1 MCTTL
6 WEAGATGHGG
16 RVVDE
21 QEHATRGT
29 QVELSA
35 GGELGTLIRSR
46 DWSTTA
52 LGPMEQWPASLLM
65 VVRLM
70 LDSGSPMLLMWGPD
84 LLQLYNDAFRPILGA
99 SKHPRALGA
108 AAVEC
113 WTEAWHIIGPLLHG
127 VLRTGRPVAE
137 QHMPVPL
144 ERSGYLE
151 EAYFTFSYN
160 PIREADG
167 SVVAVLVI
175 CEETT
180 EQVLHERRLRV
191 VMDLMSQT
199 SRARTVGE
207 VCRAFHS
214 VVSTDG
220 ADIAF
225 FLLYLKDP
233 SGEVRLA
240 CNAGLAGPVHDDTHS
255 FARWQSE
262 EVEHGSGIEVLADVA
277 ARLAG
282 WAHQRGGVE
291 PCQQATMMGL
301 RPPGPSEL
309 LGYLVAG
316 LHPRRAVDDDYRA
329 FLAVIAGQ
337 LAASIV
343 NARAYELAEE
353 RAREAMNT
361 ERARVEEAR
370 RSLEHAERATQLRDE
385 TLAIVSHDLRTPLG
399 AISAAAETLEKF
411 VAEHPHEGPIRKRV
425 AVIRRAVER
434 MRLLLLDL
442 LDLAGLEGGTLSLHP
457 QWHEAE
463 SVVSALRETF
473 EVQAAERGV
482 DFVCDADEGL
492 PPLYCDRDRLLQALG
507 NLVANAVKFTPAGG
521 NVRVRVQLEAH
532 DRALRF
538 SVQDTGPGI
547 AADALGH
554 IFERHWHAQQTQ
566 RQGHGLGL
574 AIAKGIV
581 DRHGGRVG
589 VESTPGDGSTFTVSV
604 PVDAGTQTSVEA
616 SSAVPSFLRQGGEL
630 GALIRAFDWTT
641 TSLGPSALWPQSLKT
656 SVSTMLRSPYPII
669 LFWGRDHV
677 MLYNDPFR
685 PILGEKH
692 PGTVGAYARDA
703 LVEAWELL
711 GPLIANAQAT
721 GEPIYV
727 ENGLVMFARRPGGHK
742 EEAYFTWSYN
752 PTIGEDGEIAGLFA
766 IASET
771 TRQVIGDRRLG
782 TLRELSLRT
791 AYDRTVHSVLASL
804 GDVVAQATSDVPFVL
819 LYVVE
824 GAVARLTSCTGLVR
838 GAFAAPNELT
848 LDDSAVWPIAA
859 VARSGHEQLVE
870 HLQSTHGV
878 LPSGPWT
885 EPVQRALLLHV
896 PMGAEVSGVL
906 VAGLS
911 PVLEVDETYRSFL
924 QLLARQISASIA
936 SARAYEEES
945 ERAAKLAELDRAKT
959 DFFSNVSHEFRT
971 PLTLILGPVEHAL
984 SRTEPVLAGTELELV
999 RRNALRLHKM
1009 VNSLLDFSRVEAGRA
1024 EARFVPTDL
1033 AALTENLSSHFRSAA
1048 ESAGLSLVVDCPP
1061 LPEPIYVD
1069 HEMWEKVVLN
1079 LLSNAVKFTHRGQ
1092 IRVVL
1097 RWHEGKARLGV
1108 TDTGVG
1114 IAPHE
1119 LPHVFER
1126 FYRVRESH
1134 GRSHEGTGIGLA
1146 LARELVA
1153 LHGGAVSVTSEFGVG
1168 TTFEV
1173 VLSSGSAHLA
1183 AARIEAAADPRM
1195 SSPSVAAFVEE
1206 ASRWSSDD
1214 ADQDARSADLKG
1226 AMPSSLTASRILL
1239 VDDNA
1244 DLRTYVAALL
1254 RQVFPNVETANNGSE
1269 ALTLIQQQPPD
1280 LVLSDVTMPIMD
1292 GFALVRALR
1301 SDERNRSIP
1310 IILLSARAGEESTVE
1325 GLASG
1330 ADDYLVKP
1338 FTARELMA
1346 RVRVLLEMSHVRAQV
1361 WRERGQVDVLR
1372 RSLAARDEFISV
1384 SSHELRTPLT
1394 ALQIQLE
1401 SLLRWSE
1408 RGALESNGERVAEKL
1423 ALSLRQV
1430 RRLTT
1435 LVQSLLDASRASLG
1449 ALALKTK
1456 ELDIAVLVEDVVA
1469 RMRAHASS
1477 AESRIVVRA
1486 DSVRGCWDES
1496 RLTQVLGDLISN
1508 AIKYAPGT
1516 VIEVDCHRRG
1526 ERVWIVVRDRGMG
1539 IPEDA
1544 RVRVFERY
1552 ERAVSAEHYGGFG
1565 LGLYMSRKIVEAHG
1579 GSIAAERTEGGGTTI
1594 VVELPLQHLEI
1605 MKSAE

>member
-1 MCTTL
+1 M
-6 WEAGATGHGG
+6 TGRGG
-16 RVVDE
+16 PVVDE
-21 QEHATRGT
+21 LQHTKTSGRAT
-29 QVELSA
+29 LSA
-35 GGELGTLIRSR
+35 GGELGALIRSR
-46 DWSTTA
+46 DWSKTA
-52 LGPMEQWPASLLM
+52 FGPLEQWPASLLT

-108 AAVEC
+108 AAVSC
-113 WTEAWHIIGPLLHG
+113 WTEAWHVIGPMLHG
-127 VLRTGRPVAE
+127 VLDTGRAVAE

-144 ERSGYLE
+144 QRHGYLE
-151 EAYFTFSYN
+151 ETYFTFSYD
-160 PIREADG
+160 PIRDADG
-167 SVVAVLVI
+167 SVVGVLVI
-175 CEETT
+175 CKETT
-180 EQVLHERRLRV
+180 EQVLHERRLRM
-191 VMDLMSQT
+191 VMDLLAHT
-199 SRARTVGE
+199 SRVRTVGE

-214 VVSTDG
+214 VVGANG

-225 FLLYLKDP
+225 FLLYLNEP

-240 CNAGLAGPVHDDTHS
+240 CNAGLVGPEHDDTHS
-255 FARWQSE
+255 FERWQSD
-262 EVEHGSGIEVLADVA
+262 EVERGSGIHVFGDVA
-277 ARLAG
+277 SRLSG

-291 PCQQATMMGL
+291 PCQQATAIGL
-301 RPPGPSEL
+301 RHPGPTEL

-316 LHPRRAVDDDYRA
+316 LHPRRAVDDDYRS

-343 NARAYELAEE
+343 NARAYEVAEE
-353 RAREAMNT
+353 RAREAMDT

-370 RSLEHAERATQLRDE
+370 RSLEHAERATRLRDE
-385 TLAIVSHDLRTPLG
+385 TLAVVSHDLRTPLG

-434 MRLLLLDL
+434 MSHLLLDL

-457 QWHEAE
+457 QSHEPE
-463 SVVSALRETF
+463 SVMSALRETF

-492 PPLYCDRDRLLQALG
+492 PPLHFDRDRLLQALG
-507 NLVANAVKFTPAGG
+507 NLVTNAIKFTPAGG
-521 NVRVRVQLEAH
+521 KVCVRVQRDEH
-532 DRALRF
+532 GRALRF
-538 SVQDTGPGI
+538 SVEDSGLGI

-554 IFERHWHAQQTQ
+554 IFERHWHAQQTL

-581 DRHGGRVG
+581 DRHGGTLG
-589 VESTPGDGSTFTVSV
+589 VESTPGVGSTFTVSL
-604 PVDAGTQTSVEA
+604 PVDAGTEA
-616 SSAVPSFLRQGGEL
+616 SIEVSAVPSFLRLGGEL
-630 GALIRAFDWTT
+630 GALIRAFDWAT

-685 PILGEKH
+685 PILGAKH
-692 PGTVGAYARDA
+692 PGTVGAYARYA
-703 LVEAWELL
+703 LVEAWDLL

-721 GEPIYV
+721 GEPLFV
-727 ENGLVMFARRPGGHK
+727 ENGLVMFARRPGGLI
-742 EEAYFTWSYN
+742 EESYFTWSYN

-791 AYDRTVHSVLASL
+791 AYDRTVTGVLASL
-804 GDVVAQATSDVPFVL
+804 EDVLAQATSDVPFAL
-819 LYVVE
+819 LYMVE
-824 GAVARLTSCTGLVR
+824 GGVGRLVSSAGLVR
-838 GAFAAPNELT
+838 GAPAAPNELS
-848 LDDSAVWPIAA
+848 LDDSAVWPIAS
-859 VARSGHEQLVE
+859 VARSGQEQLVE
-870 HLQSTHGV
+870 QLQATHGV

-885 EPVQRALLLHV
+885 EPVQRALLLRV
-896 PMGAEVSGVL
+896 PMGAERTGVL

-911 PVLEVDETYRSFL
+911 PVLELDETYRSFL

-945 ERAAKLAELDRAKT
+945 QRAAKLAELDRAKT

-984 SRTEPVLAGTELELV
+984 SRSEPVLAGTELELV

-1033 AALTENLSSHFRSAA
+1033 SALTANLSSHFRSAA
-1048 ESAGLSLVVDCPP
+1048 ESAGLSLVVDCAP

-1069 HEMWEKVVLN
+1069 HEMWEKIVLN
-1079 LLSNAVKFTHRGQ
+1079 LLSNAVKFTHRGEV
-1092 IRVVL
+1092 RVEL
-1097 RWHEGKARLGV
+1097 RWREGKARLRV

-1119 LPHVFER
+1119 LPQVFER

-1146 LARELVA
+1146 LARELVV
-1153 LHGGAVSVTSEFGVG
+1153 LHGGTVSVTSEFGVG

-1173 VLSSGSAHLA
+1173 VLSSGSLHLP
-1183 AARIEAAADPRM
+1183 AARIESAVDPRA

-1206 ASRWSSDD
+1206 ASRWSSDASSPD
-1214 ADQDARSADLKG
+1214 APPSDFKG
-1226 AMPSSLTASRILL
+1226 AVPSSLTASRILL

-1254 RQVFPNVETANNGSE
+1254 RQVFPNVATATNGRV
-1269 ALTLIQQQPPD
+1269 ALTMIQEQPPD
-1280 LVLSDVTMPIMD
+1280 LVLSDVTMPVMD

-1301 SDERNRSIP
+1301 SDERIRSIP

-1346 RVRVLLEMSHVRAQV
+1346 RVRALLEMSHVRAEV
-1361 WRERGQVDVLR
+1361 WRERGQVEVLR
-1372 RSLAARDEFISV
+1372 RSLVARDEFISV

-1401 SLLRWSE
+1401 SLLRWSDK
-1408 RGALESNGERVAEKL
+1408 GALSANSERVADKL

-1430 RRLTT
+1430 GRLTT

-1449 ALALKTK
+1449 ALSLEPK
-1456 ELDIAVLVEDVVA
+1456 ELDLAVLVEDVVS
-1469 RMRAHASS
+1469 RLRAEASS
-1477 AESRIVVRA
+1477 AESRIQVRA
-1486 DSVRGCWDES
+1486 DSVRGWWDEA
-1496 RLTQVLGDLISN
+1496 RLTQVLGDLLSN

-1516 VIEVDCHRRG
+1516 IVEVDVHRHADRA
-1526 ERVWIVVRDRGMG
+1526 RILVRDRGMG

-1544 RVRVFERY
+1544 RIRVFERY
-1552 ERAVSAEHYGGFG
+1552 ERAVSAQHYGGFG

-1579 GSIAAERTEGGGTTI
+1579 GSIAAERTDGGGTTI
-1594 VVELPLQHLEI
+1594 VVTLPLRPLEP